1 LFNVFSGIKRD
12 LCISS
17 ILKELNMNKIR
28 MFFII
33 CFFCN
38 FSSSGITAEADSP
51 WVIND
56 AGVLITKHEDY
67 NSSNTSEKT
76 FTPHKPNYI
85 LIYAYSDNDEGRKNY
100 ETKFQISAKVRVLRV
115 YDWAWYFAYSQK
127 SFWQIYDEENSRP
140 FREINFNPET
150 FIRSGMWSGFRF
162 DLGYEHE
169 SNGQSVETSRSWDRA
184 YLFPYFENDYMAAG
198 IKGWYRIK
206 EKEKKTPEDV
216 KGDQNPD
223 IQKYYGYGELYLT
236 MKIRSFN
243 LGSQFRYNYAYKK
256 GSMKFDATFPVIS
269 KSIYWYIQYWQ
280 GYGESLVDY
289 NINQKNIGFGFMFTR

>member
-1 LFNVFSGIKRD
+1 MI
-12 LCISS
+12 
-17 ILKELNMNKIR
+17 KIR

-38 FSSSGITAEADSP
+38 VLSGIAAAADSP
-51 WVIND
+51 WLIDD
-56 AGVLITKHEDY
+56 AGNLITEHEDY
-67 NSSNTSEKT
+67 NSTNTSEKT

-85 LIYAYSDNDEGRKNY
+85 LVYSYSDNEKGRQNS

-169 SNGQSVETSRSWDRA
+169 SNGERIETSRNWNRV

-206 EKEKKTPEDV
+206 EKKKKTPEDV
-216 KGDQNPD
+216 NGDQNPD
-223 IQKYYGYGELYLT
+223 ILKYYGYSELYLT
-236 MKIRSFN
+236 MKIGSFN
-243 LGSQFRYNYAYKK
+243 LGSQFRYNCAYNK

-269 KSIYWYIQYWQ
+269 KSMYWYIQYWQ

-289 NINQKNIGFGFMFTR
+289 NINQKNIGIGFMFTR